1 LYELRSRAAHGGIF
15 DPADASVEADLTE
28 GISLAS
34 RLIQR
39 VLLLRRIPENWNGL
53 ILGWETLL

>member
-1 LYELRSRAAHGGIF
+1 VYELRSAAAHGGLF
-15 DPADASVEADLTE
+15 DPTDSSVETDLTE

-39 VLLLRRIPENWNGL
+39 VLLLRKIPENWNGL
-53 ILGWETLL
+53 ILGWENM